1 MTASRLVHLMR
12 HGTPAVEGLLL
23 GRTDAPVTDMG
34 VAACTRRAAGI
45 DVRHVVASDLQRA
58 RRCASAIAAPLGLA
72 VMVDPRWRELDFG
85 DWDGCAPA
93 SIDPAALGNFYD
105 DPETAAP
112 PRGERWS
119 ALCAR
124 VADAVA
130 ALPDEPA
137 LVVTHG
143 GAMRAVLANACGFDR
158 RQVWAFDLPYAAMLS
173 LRIWSGPQPTVQ
185 IVGLST

>member
-1 MTASRLVHLMR
+1 MALPIS
-12 HGTPAVEGLLL
+12 
-23 GRTDAPVTDMG
+23 
-34 VAACTRRAAGI
+34 
-45 DVRHVVASDLQRA
+45 
-58 RRCASAIAAPLGLA
+58 
-72 VMVDPRWRELDFG
+72 
-85 DWDGCAPA
+85 
-93 SIDPAALGNFYD
+93 ALGNFYD

-130 ALPDEPA
+130 ALPDDPA